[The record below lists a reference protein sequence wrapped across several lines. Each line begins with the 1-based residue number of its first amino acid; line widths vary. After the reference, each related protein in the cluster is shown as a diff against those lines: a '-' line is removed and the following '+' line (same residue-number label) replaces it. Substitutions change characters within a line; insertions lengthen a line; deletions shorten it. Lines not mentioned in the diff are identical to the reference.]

1 MTTVQGTAAA
11 RRRPGPRPLAPGSRG
26 AAALRLVGRR
36 LAWAV
41 PLVVTIS
48 LAVFAL
54 AAVSPTDAAAS
65 FLGARDEFAGA
76 AAREGVEGL
85 LGDRHWLV
93 SWWQWVAGAL
103 GGDLGW
109 STSTRADVGA
119 VVAARLP
126 WTLLLMVLGLALA
139 AVLGVV
145 LALVAARRPHGLLAR
160 ALTGGLWA
168 LSAVPSFLVATTLMA
183 VLSLGLGWLPAGGLT
198 DPGAPVTVAQVSRH
212 LVLPV
217 LAVALSQLPWIALHL
232 HRAAT
237 AQLRTTA
244 TDAARLRGVPER
256 RVLARHVLPGA
267 AVPTLAIAGARLP
280 EVVAGSVLVEQ
291 VFGWPGLGQG
301 LVQAALAQDFALL
314 AAAAVLLT
322 AVALLGGLLADLALV
337 RTDPRTDPDA
347 L

>member
-1 MTTVQGTAAA
+1 M
-11 RRRPGPRPLAPGSRG
+11 S
-26 AAALRLVGRR
+26 
-36 LAWAV
+36 
-41 PLVVTIS
+41 
-48 LAVFAL
+48 
-54 AAVSPTDAAAS
+54 
-65 FLGARDEFAGA
+65 
-76 AAREGVEGL
+76 
-85 LGDRHWLV
+85 
-93 SWWQWVAGAL
+93 GAL

-109 STSTRADVGA
+109 STTTRTDVGV

-139 AVLGVV
+139 ACAGVV
-145 LALVAARRPHGLLAR
+145 LALVSSLRPGGLVARV
-160 ALTGGLWA
+160 LTGSLWV

-198 DPGAPVTVAQVSRH
+198 NPGASLTAGQVGRH

-217 LAVALSQLPWIALHL
+217 VAVALSQLPWITLHL
-232 HRAAT
+232 HRATT

-244 TDAARLRGVPER
+244 TEAARLRGVPEG

-301 LVQAALAQDFALL
+301 LVEAALAQDFALL
-314 AAAAVLLT
+314 ASATVLLT
-322 AVALLGGLLADLALV
+322 TVAVLGGLLADLALV
-337 RTDPRTDPDA
+337 RIDPRTDPDA